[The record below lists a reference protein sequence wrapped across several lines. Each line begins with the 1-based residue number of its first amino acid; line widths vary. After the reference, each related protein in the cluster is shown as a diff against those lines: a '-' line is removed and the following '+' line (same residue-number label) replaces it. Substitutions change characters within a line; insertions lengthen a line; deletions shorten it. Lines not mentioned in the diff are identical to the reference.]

1 MPVIFFPGQTSH
13 SDSAFI
19 FTVWNFICSAVT
31 LGDDAEQL
39 DRAQFTEMVF
49 EFGMT

>member
-1 MPVIFFPGQTSH
+1 MSIIFFPSQTSH
-13 SDSAFI
+13 SDPAFI
-19 FTVWNFICSAVT
+19 FTVWNFTCSAVT

-49 EFGMT
+49 KIGMT